1 MDRKLNNEEKKLLE
15 SFENDE
21 WKSIPDKETGISVYK
36 EIATNTLKK
45 DKRINIR
52 INSNDLLELK
62 RKAMHEGIPYQ
73 TFISSILHKY
83 VNNKYAEKT
92 D

>member
-1 MDRKLNNEEKKLLE
+1 MDRKLNNEEKILLE

-36 EIATNTLKK
+36 EIASNTLKK

>member
-1 MDRKLNNEEKKLLE
+1 MDKNLDIEEKNLLE

-21 WKSIPDKETGISVYK
+21 WKSIPDKEKGISAYK

-73 TFISSILHKY
+73 TLISSILHKY
-83 VNNKYAEKT
+83 VNNKYAENP
-92 D
+92 